1 MPLIDMVRLVAA
13 RADARLPDAARAD
26 ARLSA
31 RAVADRCIAVLPAWS
46 SSIRAAI
53 GARAGQLLQEL
64 PLALSPARL
73 QFQSPV
79 NLRRP
84 GNAGTTPR
92 QPERR
97 DSGTFALDS

>member
-1 MPLIDMVRLVAA
+1 MPIIDVVRLVAA

-26 ARLSA
+26 AQLSA
-31 RAVADRCIAVLPAWS
+31 RAVADRCIVVLPALS
-46 SSIRAAI
+46 SSIRTAI
-53 GARAGQLLQEL
+53 GAQAGQLLQEL

-73 QFQSPV
+73 QFQSRV
-79 NLRRP
+79 SLRGP

-97 DSGTFALDS
+97 DSGTFALNS